1 MRNPGTLT
9 CPLCQDTVNRLVF
22 RFHLDQERAIL
33 DKIRSSHPEWTEG
46 DGLCAR
52 CLDYMQVE
60 IVRKQ
65 RVLPAIGPHF
75 SVKSTDDFIVLPTG
89 LRLDADARYTGKGI
103 TVCIIDS
110 GFYPHPDLT
119 ATYDRILAHVDCSSG
134 KASLA
139 SMPPGGAAK
148 AWHGTMTSVVC
159 AGDGYCSK
167 GLYKGIAPDAGLVLI
182 STQDDNARISTESIL
197 CALQWI
203 RENHAAYGIRIINLS
218 ISGDEAGSYK
228 EDRVDQLAESLIAE
242 GIVIVAAIGNDE
254 HGAIRSP
261 ANSLHVISVGGI
273 DDANR
278 LDEEAITPYH
288 SSYGRTFDGFLKP
301 EIVAPAIWVAV
312 PILPGTAEQQEAR
325 SLHEALATA
334 TDGLRDNLVR
344 RIRSARYISP
354 DYMHVDGTSF
364 AAPMVSAVIAQLL
377 EARPALTPF
386 QVREVLFGTSR
397 RIPGISAERQ
407 GFGII
412 NPRKALLRVLKK
424 QQFDAR
430 PASPYL
436 DIKRNCIAFF
446 FEHDTAHQVSLAG
459 SFNDWTRDVL
469 LLQPGENGC
478 WMIEIP
484 MLPGGRHTYK
494 FIVDEMQWVE
504 DAGNPFREPDTFG
517 GFNNFFTIDQN

>member
-1 MRNPGTLT
+1 MQNPGTLT

-33 DKIRSSHPEWTEG
+33 DKIRTVHPEWTEG

-75 SVKSTDDFIVLPTG
+75 PVKSTDDFIVLPTG
-89 LRLDADARYTGKGI
+89 LRLDADARYTGKGVTI
-103 TVCIIDS
+103 CIIDS
-110 GFYPHPDLT
+110 GFYAHPDLT
-119 ATYDRILAHVDCSSG
+119 AARDRILAHVDFSSG
-134 KASLA
+134 KAELKSLA
-139 SMPPGGAAK
+139 PAGATN

-159 AGDGYCSK
+159 AGDGYCSR
-167 GLYKGIAPDAGLVLI
+167 GLYKGIASDAHLVLMSVHDI
-182 STQDDNARISTESIL
+182 TGRISTESIL

-203 RENHAAYGIRIINLS
+203 KDNHAAYGIRIINLS
-218 ISGDEAGSYK
+218 IGGDEAGSYK
-228 EDRVDQLAESLIAE
+228 EDRVDQLAESLISE

-254 HGAIRSP
+254 QGVIHSP
-261 ANSLHVISVGGI
+261 ANSLHVIAVGGI

-288 SSYGRTFDGFLKP
+288 SSYGRTIDGLLKP
-301 EIVAPAIWVAV
+301 EIVAPAIWVAA
-312 PILPGTAEQQEAR
+312 PILPGTPEQQEAK
-325 SLHEALATA
+325 SLHAALATA
-334 TDGLRDNLVR
+334 TGPHRDDLVR
-344 RIRSARYISP
+344 RIRTTRYISP

-364 AAPMVSAVIAQLL
+364 AAPMVSAVIAQLF

-386 QVREVLFGTSR
+386 HIREILFGTAR

-412 NPRKALLRVLKK
+412 HPRKALLRVLKK
-424 QQFDAR
+424 QKFETW
-430 PASPYL
+430 PASPFI
-436 DIKRNCIAFF
+436 DIKRNCITFF
-446 FEHDTAHQVSLAG
+446 FEHDTAHQVSLVG

-469 LLQPGENGC
+469 LLQPGENGG
-478 WMIEIP
+478 WMIEIS
-484 MLPGGRHTYK
+484 MLPDGRYTYK
-494 FIVDEMQWVE
+494 FVVDEAQWVE

-517 GFNNFFTIDQN
+517 GFNNFFTVEQN